1 MRKASVLL
9 LICAAVALM
18 LAAACGRTTVA
29 LDDKSLE
36 ARAWAVHA
44 KVLTVDTHC
53 DTAMSMTRANWEIGE
68 RHEPGKPGSGLIDL
82 PRMKEGGLDALF
94 FGVFVGQGPLTPE
107 AYAKAKERAVA
118 MLDAVDKM
126 CRKYPNLVGPA
137 RTPADAYRLKA
148 EGKRAAFIG
157 MENGYP
163 VGKDLSNL
171 GLFAQRGI
179 RYLTLVHSS
188 DNDICDSSTDR
199 QRKPGQERGLT
210 DFGREVVAAC
220 NRLGVMIDVS
230 HMSDKS
236 FYDVLKASKAP
247 IFASHS
253 CCRALCDNP
262 RNLTDDMIRALAK
275 DGGVL
280 QMCFLSA
287 YLKAPVPNPEREKAL
302 KELEALYGPRR
313 GVSSITDLD
322 KRAKAQQAYQAVM
335 QKYPEVRA
343 TVKDI
348 VDHIDHIIKLVGE
361 DYAGIGTDFDGG
373 GGVSDCADVSQMYR
387 VTMEMLRRGYSHSL
401 AGRAE
406 VGSGKGRR
414 RARRG
419 SGDSLG

>member
-1 MRKASVLL
+1 MSKAPALI
-9 LICAAVALM
+9 LICAAFVLM
-18 LAAACGRTTVA
+18 ACAPPQVA

-53 DTAMSMTRANWEIGE
+53 DTAMSMTRVNWNIGD

-107 AYAKAKERAVA
+107 AYAKAKERALT

-126 CRKYPNLVGPA
+126 CQKYPDLVGPA
-137 RTPADAYRLKA
+137 RTPADALRLKA

-171 GLFAQRGI
+171 ELYAKRGI

-199 QRKPGQERGLT
+199 QRKPGAERGLT

-220 NRLGVMIDVS
+220 NRAGVMIDVS

-253 CCRALCDNP
+253 CCKALCDNP
-262 RNLTDDMIRALAK
+262 RNLTDDMIKALAK
-275 DGGVL
+275 NGGVL
-280 QMCFLSA
+280 QMCFLSD
-287 YLKAPVPNPEREKAL
+287 YLKAPVANPEREKAL

-313 GVSSITDLD
+313 GVTAIADPE

-335 QKYPEVRA
+335 QKYPDERA

-348 VDHIDHIIKLVGE
+348 VDHLDHIIKLVGD

-373 GGVSDCADVSQMYR
+373 GGVVDCAEVSEMHH
-387 VTMEMLRRGYSHSL
+387 VTEELLRRGHSEKEIEKIWGGNIMRVL
-401 AGRAE
+401 QKAIDVAA
-406 VGSGKGRR
+406 KG
-414 RARRG
+414 
-419 SGDSLG
+419 

>member
-1 MRKASVLL
+1 MKKPSVFVLGL
-9 LICAAVALM
+9 AALAW
-18 LAAACGRTTVA
+18 AAACAPAPVA
-29 LDDKSLE
+29 LDDRSLE
-36 ARAWAVHA
+36 KRAWEIHA

-53 DTAMSMTRANWEIGE
+53 DTAMMMTRGSWDAGE

-107 AYAKAKERAVA
+107 GYAKAKERALA
-118 MLDAVDKM
+118 MLEALDKM
-126 CRKYPNLVGPA
+126 GQKYPALVGPA

-163 VGKDLSNL
+163 VGKDLANL
-171 GLFAQRGI
+171 ELYAKRGI

-220 NRLGVMIDVS
+220 NRLGVMVDVS

-236 FYDVLKASKAP
+236 FYDVLKASQAP
-247 IFASHS
+247 MFASHS

-275 DGGVL
+275 SGGVL

-287 YLKAPVPNPEREKAL
+287 YLKAPAANPEREKAL
-302 KELEALYGPRR
+302 KDLEAKYGPRR
-313 GVSSITDLD
+313 SVAQIADADL
-322 KRAKAQQAYQAVM
+322 RAKAQQEFQAVM
-335 QKYPEVRA
+335 QKYPDDRA
-343 TVKDI
+343 TVKDV
-348 VDHIDHIIKLVGE
+348 VDHIDHIVNLVGE

-373 GGVSDCADVSQMYR
+373 GAVTGCSDVSQMFH
-387 VTMEMLRRGYSHSL
+387 VTMETLRRGYSETRIRKIWGGNLMRVLQKTIDL
-401 AGRAE
+401 AANPR
-406 VGSGKGRR
+406 
-414 RARRG
+414 
-419 SGDSLG
+419 